1 MKLSDRVE
9 ALAESATLAVTAK
22 AAQLKAEGVDVVSF
36 GAGEPDFDT
45 PENIKQAAIRAINE
59 GQTKYSKP
67 ATGIAPVK
75 AAICEKLARENELKY
90 DPSQVIV
97 TSGGKMACYLAIQ
110 ALINPG
116 DEVIIPVPYWVSYP
130 EMVKLAGGVPVFLEG
145 DENDSFKFSPAMLEK
160 AITPKTR
167 MLIFNSPSNPGGFTY
182 HPEEVDAISKVVTN
196 HDMVV
201 LADEIYDRLRY
212 GGQGFKSFAATSAK
226 AYEQTLTLIGA
237 SKTYSMT
244 GWRAGY
250 VAGPVPIIKAMAK
263 LQSQSTSGACTFV
276 QHGLIEAL
284 TGDQS
289 EVEKMRVEFEKRA
302 EHIHHRLTA
311 LPGVSCN
318 KPTGAFY
325 VFPNVSRTYP
335 KLGVSNSVEFSQV
348 VLEKAHV
355 AVVPGAAFGMDACV
369 RFSFACSMEQIDK
382 GLDRLAEFLI

>member
-1 MKLSDRVE
+1 MKLSSRVE

-22 AAQLKAEGVDVVSF
+22 AAQLKSEGVDVVSF

-45 PENIKQAAIRAINE
+45 PQHIKLAAIRAIE
-59 GQTKYSKP
+59 AGQTKYSKP
-67 ATGIAPVK
+67 ATGIAAVK
-75 AAICEKLARENELKY
+75 QAVCEKLARENELQYK
-90 DPSQVIV
+90 PSQVIV
-97 TSGGKMACYLAIQ
+97 TAGGKMACNLAIQ
-110 ALINPG
+110 ALIDPG

-145 DENDSFKFSPAMLEK
+145 DENDSFKFSPAALEA

-167 MLIFNSPSNPGGFTY
+167 LLIFNSPSNPGGFTY
-182 HPEEVDAISKVVTN
+182 HPAETQAIAEVTAR

-201 LADEIYDRLRY
+201 LADEIYDRLRFD
-212 GGQGFKSFAATSAK
+212 GQAFQSFASSSSK

-289 EVEKMRVEFEKRA
+289 EVERMRVEFEKRGA
-302 EHIHHRLTA
+302 HIHQRLNA
-311 LPGVSCN
+311 LPGISCN

-325 VFPNVSRTYP
+325 VFPNVSGTYS
-335 KLGVSNSVEFSQV
+335 KLSVAGSIEFAKA

-355 AVVPGAAFGMDACV
+355 AVVPGIAFGSDACV

-382 GLDRLAEFLI
+382 GLDRLAEFLR

>member
-1 MKLSDRVE
+1 MKLSDRVV

-22 AAQLKAEGVDVVSF
+22 AAQLIADGVDVVSF

-45 PENIKQAAIRAINE
+45 PDPIKQAAIRAIND

-67 ATGIAPVK
+67 ATGIAPVR
-75 AAICEKLARENELKY
+75 AAVCEKLARENALQYE
-90 DPSQVIV
+90 PSQVIV
-97 TSGGKMACYLAIQ
+97 TTGGKMACYLAIQ
-110 ALINPG
+110 ALVNPG

-130 EMVKLAGGVPVFLEG
+130 EMVKLAGGVPVYLEG
-145 DENDSFKFSPAMLEK
+145 DENDSFKFSPSALQE

-182 HPEEVDAISKVVTN
+182 HPHEVDAISEVVTQ
-196 HDMVV
+196 HDLVV

-212 GGQGFKSFAATSAK
+212 GGQQFKSFAATSAK
-226 AYEQTLTLIGA
+226 AYGQTLTLIGA

-250 VAGPVPIIKAMAK
+250 AAGPTAIIKAMAK

-289 EVEKMRVEFEKRA
+289 EVEKMRVEFERRA
-302 EHIHHRLTA
+302 EHIHHRLTS

-325 VFPNVSRTYP
+325 AFPNVSRTYD
-335 KLGVSNSVEFSQV
+335 KLGVTNSIEFSEV

-355 AVVPGAAFGMDACV
+355 AVVPGAAFGKDACA
-369 RFSFACSMEQIDK
+369 RLSFACSMEQIDK

>member
-1 MKLSDRVE
+1 MKLSERVE

-22 AAQLKAEGVDVVSF
+22 AAQLKAEGVDVVSY

-45 PENIKQAAIRAINE
+45 PDNIKQAAIRAINE

-75 AAICEKLARENELKY
+75 AAVCEKLARENDLSYE
-90 DPSQVIV
+90 PSQVIV

-110 ALINPG
+110 ALVNPG

-130 EMVKLAGGVPVFLEG
+130 EMVKLAGGVPVFLNG
-145 DENDSFKFSPAMLEK
+145 DENDSFKFSPAMLES
-160 AITPKTR
+160 AITPRTR

-182 HPEEVDAISKVVTN
+182 HPHEVDAIADVVTK
-196 HDMVV
+196 HDIVT
-201 LADEIYDRLRY
+201 LSDEIYDRLRY
-212 GGQGFKSFAATSAK
+212 EGQGFKSFAATNAK

-250 VAGPVPIIKAMAK
+250 VAGPQSIVKAMAK

-289 EVEKMRVEFEKRA
+289 AVEQMRSEFEKRA
-302 EHIHHRLTA
+302 LHIHHRLTSIS
-311 LPGVSCN
+311 GISCN
-318 KPTGAFY
+318 RPTGAFY
-325 VFPNVSRTYP
+325 VFPNVSRTYD
-335 KLGVSNSVEFSQV
+335 KIGVTNSVDFSKA

-382 GLDRLAEFLI
+382 GLDRLADFLA